1 MTGRSV
7 AGAGSGGRLCF
18 ASLPPRRRST
28 VAGSRPGALCSPRP
42 PLPEGEEAT
51 RPRAGGARD
60 LTPAQA
66 KAITHPPARGEARD
80 DARSGHRSRFHPP
93 ARGGGRGSRSAH
105 KHRLAHT
112 RPRAGGGASSLTTL
126 EAPYDAPARA
136 RGSARSHRCGDARGH
151 RTRPRAG
158 KRDVSQAPP
167 LAPSPHPPARGEARN
182 TTTPTTTT
190 THAPAR
196 ARGSATLR
204 QGRAAITFRT
214 RPRAGEAPL
223 APSHPRRGA
232 ATRPR
237 AGGGGGH
244 GIRRGAHIH
253 ELAPPRAR
261 GGPAPLSSYM
271 PPRMRTPPR
280 AGGANKLRVCRTD
293 PKAHPPR
300 ARGGATSGSVATVA
314 AFRLTQVG
322 GRLTRF
328 HGGR

>member
-66 KAITHPPARGEARD
+66 KAITHPPARGEARCV
-80 DARSGHRSRFHPP
+80 SGAPP
-93 ARGGGRGSRSAH
+93 RTVA
-105 KHRLAHT
+105 
-112 RPRAGGGASSLTTL
+112 
-126 EAPYDAPARA
+126 APARA
-136 RGSARSHRCGDARGH
+136 RGSAEHH
-151 RTRPRAG
+151 HPHHHHHPRTRPRAG
-158 KRDVSQAPP
+158 KRDAAPG
-167 LAPSPHPPARGEARN
+167 PSRHYVPHPPARGGSAPGTEPPAAWCGH
-182 TTTPTTTT
+182 P
-190 THAPAR
+190 PAR
-196 ARGSATLR
+196 G
-204 QGRAAITFRT
+204 GR
-214 RPRAGEAPL
+214 
-223 APSHPRRGA
+223 
-232 ATRPR
+232 
-237 AGGGGGH
+237 GGH

-261 GGPAPLSSYM
+261 GGPTSCVFAGLTPK
-271 PPRMRTPPR
+271 RTPPR
-280 AGGANKLRVCRTD
+280 AG
-293 PKAHPPR
+293 
-300 ARGGATSGSVATVA
+300 GGATSGSVATVA

>member
-60 LTPAQA
+60 
-66 KAITHPPARGEARD
+66 

-93 ARGGGRGSRSAH
+93 ARGGGAGPGRPTNTGS
-105 KHRLAHT
+105 HT
-112 RPRAGGGASSLTTL
+112 PARARGGGASSLTTL

-261 GGPAPLSSYM
+261 GGAS
-271 PPRMRTPPR
+271 TT
-280 AGGANKLRVCRTD
+280 KLLYAAQD
-293 PKAHPPR
+293 AHPP
-300 ARGGATSGSVATVA
+300 ARGGGQQVAC
-314 AFRLTQVG
+314 LQD
-322 GRLTRF
+322 
-328 HGGR
+328 